1 MPRKPKYFISRFV
14 NLACVLQILLRTP
27 SWRPRFKYYHW
38 AASLLGMIMC
48 IALMFICSW
57 LYALIAL
64 ALAAF
69 VYKYIEYK
77 GAEKEWGDGMKG
89 LQVKSATFQSQF
101 KKISHYVL
109 FLSIFILILR

>member
-1 MPRKPKYFISRFV
+1 MV
-14 NLACVLQILLRTP
+14 
-27 SWRPRFKYYHW
+27 
-38 AASLLGMIMC
+38 MC

-89 LQVKSATFQSQF
+89 LQV
-101 KKISHYVL
+101 
-109 FLSIFILILR
+109 LSRGMIL

>member
-1 MPRKPKYFISRFV
+1 MILLLRNTTLIFRFV
-14 NLACVLQILLRTP
+14 NLACVLQIMLRTP

-89 LQVKSATFQSQF
+89 LQVSNFSFEYQKLTD
-101 KKISHYVL
+101 
-109 FLSIFILILR
+109 

>member
-1 MPRKPKYFISRFV
+1 
-14 NLACVLQILLRTP
+14 
-27 SWRPRFKYYHW
+27 
-38 AASLLGMIMC
+38 MC

-89 LQVKSATFQSQF
+89 LQVSTCTFS
-101 KKISHYVL
+101 KN
-109 FLSIFILILR
+109 

>member
-1 MPRKPKYFISRFV
+1 MNNFRFV

-64 ALAAF
+64 GLAAF

-89 LQVKSATFQSQF
+89 LQVHFPMF
-101 KKISHYVL
+101 GVL
-109 FLSIFILILR
+109 ALARSKNIFSVRPAQNFGAVFCA

>member
-89 LQVKSATFQSQF
+89 LQVKAGTF
-101 KKISHYVL
+101 
-109 FLSIFILILR
+109 R